1 MRDGPIN
8 PIQTEIL
15 NYLVSYPESTAY
27 SICRDHSWVMQS
39 PIIRSKNVNDRTLR
53 RDIAA
58 LERKGFIQ
66 RFQKG
71 KYEHKAQPSRLTLS
85 GIVFLVLKKRLMHG
99 KTFCKVFENYG
110 NNTLF
115 QVFLYPYIKQET
127 LLRLTT
133 LNTALPV
140 SLFLQEVCGHIKDAL
155 YIINTSGTKYLA
167 EQVFV
172 WELGSLNDYAKN
184 SLREFLKQKFDLPWL
199 DRAEFS
205 KIEND
210 NTLKISRK
218 TNTILIKMDHKLGKA
233 ILKMKGKERYR
244 FTVRPY
250 RGYSYLI
257 EAPSATTHEENAA
270 NLLFSTVQNLVPSLV
285 FNLTSSVFAGFKDS
299 QPLSQDKVLCIDWK
313 IQRRNSLGNTKC

>member
-1 MRDGPIN
+1 MTFLNNVIEEIIRLFEQLRPIYQLRDGPIN

-115 QVFLYPYIKQET
+115 RFFSI
-127 LLRLTT
+127 
-133 LNTALPV
+133 
-140 SLFLQEVCGHIKDAL
+140 HISSKRHF
-155 YIINTSGTKYLA
+155 SG
-167 EQVFV
+167 
-172 WELGSLNDYAKN
+172 
-184 SLREFLKQKFDLPWL
+184 
-199 DRAEFS
+199 
-205 KIEND
+205 
-210 NTLKISRK
+210 
-218 TNTILIKMDHKLGKA
+218 
-233 ILKMKGKERYR
+233 
-244 FTVRPY
+244 
-250 RGYSYLI
+250 
-257 EAPSATTHEENAA
+257 
-270 NLLFSTVQNLVPSLV
+270 
-285 FNLTSSVFAGFKDS
+285 
-299 QPLSQDKVLCIDWK
+299 
-313 IQRRNSLGNTKC
+313 